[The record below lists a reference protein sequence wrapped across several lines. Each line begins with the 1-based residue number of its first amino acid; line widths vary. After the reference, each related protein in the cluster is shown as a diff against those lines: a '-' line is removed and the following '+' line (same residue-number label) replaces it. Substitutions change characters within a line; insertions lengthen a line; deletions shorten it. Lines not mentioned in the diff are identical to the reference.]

1 MSETARIREAARA
14 LREMFYAAL
23 DMHELGRARR
33 GARRRSGP
41 GRGGRVRAYLQA
53 ARHQEQRRRIPKD
66 KARPAWFAKSGDLF
80 DDGDPF

>member
-1 MSETARIREAARA
+1 
-14 LREMFYAAL
+14 MFYAAL
-23 DMHELGRARR
+23 DMHELDRHDRDRSADELRAELF
-33 GARRRSGP
+33 
-41 GRGGRVRAYLQA
+41 RVRAYLQA